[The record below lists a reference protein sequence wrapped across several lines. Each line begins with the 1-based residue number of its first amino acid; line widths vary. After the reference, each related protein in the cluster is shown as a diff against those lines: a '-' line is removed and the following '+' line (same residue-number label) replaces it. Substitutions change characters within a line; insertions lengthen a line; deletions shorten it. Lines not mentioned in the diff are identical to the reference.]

1 MKMRGLLFLMSIAF
15 LVLTGFQV
23 WWLQTNYANERNTF
37 NIKAASSFNELIRE
51 TEDSIVQTA
60 IARQFPE
67 FKKFRTTAMPA
78 GRLPGH
84 TVVMPRMFFTQR
96 READAEAGKR
106 AAGNILVSY
115 GPKDSLYEAARTV
128 NHVAPPVALRQVGA
142 VANSIDLDNE
152 AEATGPAFR
161 KGIRVLPARIA
172 LPASGVTGVAIGRTP
187 DKSTGDFHFA
197 FADSTGKM
205 VSLKLD
211 SLLAYP
217 FDLKLLSRAYA
228 ARLRQLDVNTAFTI
242 RPVAADRYKD
252 TSMISALS
260 GNTLYLLNF
269 PNASALLYKA
279 IALPITFSVFL
290 IALTGLTFVLLY
302 RGLQKQR
309 RLTAIK
315 NEFISNMTHEL
326 KTPIATVGVAIEA
339 LKNFNAIDNP
349 QKREEYLDASQKEL
363 HRLSLLVDKV
373 MRRSLLDKNGMS
385 MNKEPLNLSEVVAE
399 VTSSMRLQ
407 LEQQQAVVAVSGAKD
422 VPVYADRMHLESV
435 VFNLLDNALKYSNGH
450 PVIKIDLQKQA
461 RGAQLSVSD
470 NGIGIPPE
478 YRQKVFE
485 KFFRVPHGDTHNA
498 KGYGLGLN
506 YVWQVV
512 KQHGGTTT
520 LYSKPGETV
529 FVITIE

>member
-1 MKMRGLLFLMSIAF
+1 MIIAF
-15 LVLTGFQV
+15 LVLTGFQI
-23 WWLQTNYANERNTF
+23 WWLQTNYTNEKSTF
-37 NIKAASSFNELIRE
+37 NIKTASTFNELVRE

-67 FKKFRTTAMPA
+67 FKKFSTTAMPA
-78 GRLPGH
+78 GRFPEH
-84 TVVMPRMFFTQR
+84 TVAVPRMFFTQR
-96 READAEAGKR
+96 KEADAEPGKR
-106 AAGNILVSY
+106 AAGNILVRY
-115 GPKDSLYEAARTV
+115 GSKDSLYEAAGTV
-128 NHVAPPVALRQVGA
+128 APAAPPVELHQMGA
-142 VANSIDLDNE
+142 TMNSVDMDNGTE
-152 AEATGPAFR
+152 TEGHTFR
-161 KGIRVLPARIA
+161 KGVRVLSTRMAP
-172 LPASGVTGVAIGRTP
+172 LVSGVTGVAIGRAP
-187 DKSTGDFHFA
+187 DKRTGDFHFA

-217 FDLKLLSRAYA
+217 FDLKRLSRAYA
-228 ARLRQLDVNTAFTI
+228 ARLRQMKVNTSFAI
-242 RPVAADRYKD
+242 RPVAADKYHD
-252 TSMISALS
+252 TTMISALS
-260 GNTLYLLNF
+260 GNTLYLLSF
-269 PNASALLYKA
+269 PNATAFLYKT

-290 IALTGLTFVLLY
+290 IALTGITFVLLY

-309 RLTAIK
+309 KLTAIK

-339 LKNFNAIDNP
+339 LKNFSAIDNP
-349 QKREEYLDASQKEL
+349 QKREEYLEASQKEL

-373 MRRSLLDKNGMS
+373 MRLSLIDKKGIQL
-385 MNKEPLNLSEVVAE
+385 NKAPLNLSEVVAE
-399 VTSSMRLQ
+399 VTRSMRLQ
-407 LEQQQAVVAVSGAKD
+407 LERKQAVVSVSGTKE

-435 VFNLLDNALKYSNGH
+435 VFNLLDNALKYSKGH

-520 LYSKPGETV
+520 LYSKPGETI
-529 FVITIE
+529 FVITIG